1 MRSFLYAI
9 AIGLVGAA
17 LLHIVIILSL
27 PSFTGRD
34 AYTRV
39 QAFGEANRFFPLAN
53 SGANSGDTLAPI
65 NDDPAMKTAVCTFS
79 TENGPI
85 RLFAE
90 GEVPFWSLA
99 VYDDASNEVFSM
111 NDRTSV
117 SGALDTLVATPIQ
130 LIGIRKAV
138 PPELEQSILV
148 EMRGTEGYAVLRT
161 FVPTRS
167 RQKAASA
174 FLAGAS
180 CEPFPGN

>member
-39 QAFGEANRFFPLAN
+39 QAFGEANRFFPLASEGN
-53 SGANSGDTLAPI
+53 TLAPI

-79 TENGPI
+79 VEDGPI
-85 RLFAE
+85 RLFAD
-90 GEVPFWSLA
+90 GDVPFWSLA
-99 VYDDASNEVFSM
+99 VYDEASNEVFSM

-117 SGALDTLVATPIQ
+117 SGALDTLIATPIQ
-130 LIGIRKAV
+130 LIAIRKAV
-138 PPELEQSILV
+138 PAELEQSILV
-148 EMRGTEGYAVLRT
+148 EIRGEEGYAVLRT
-161 FVPTRS
+161 FVPTQS
-167 RQKAASA
+167 RQEAATA
-174 FLAGAS
+174 FLADAS
-180 CEPFPGN
+180 CEAFTADQ

>member
-1 MRSFLYAI
+1 MRSFFYAI

-39 QAFGEANRFFPLAN
+39 QTFGETNRFFPLA
-53 SGANSGDTLAPI
+53 SVGDTLAPL

-79 TENGPI
+79 VENGPI
-85 RLFAE
+85 RLFAD

-117 SGALDTLVATPIQ
+117 SGALDTLIATPIQ
-130 LIGIRKAV
+130 LIGIRKAL

-148 EMRGTEGYAVLRT
+148 EMRGNEGYAVLRT
-161 FVPTRS
+161 FVPTTS
-167 RQKAASA
+167 HQQAAVG
-174 FLAGAS
+174 FLADAG
-180 CEPFPGN
+180 CEPFAPN

>member
-39 QAFGEANRFFPLAN
+39 QSFGETNRFFPLASN
-53 SGANSGDTLAPI
+53 AGTLAPI
-65 NDDPAMKTAVCTFS
+65 NDDPAMRTAVCAFS
-79 TENGPI
+79 VENGPV
-85 RLFAE
+85 RLFAD
-90 GEVPFWSLA
+90 GEAPFWSLA
-99 VYDDASNEVFSM
+99 VYDEASNEVFSM

-130 LIGIRKAV
+130 LIGLRKAL
-138 PPELEQSILV
+138 PQELEQSILV
-148 EMRGTEGYAVLRT
+148 EMRGEEGYAVLRT
-161 FVPTRS
+161 FVPTQS
-167 RQKAASA
+167 RQEAATA
-174 FLAGAS
+174 FLGDAS
-180 CEPFPGN
+180 CEPFPPEQ

>member
-1 MRSFLYAI
+1 MRSLLYAI

-39 QAFGEANRFFPLAN
+39 QAFGETNRFFPLA
-53 SGANSGDTLAPI
+53 SEGDTLAPV

-79 TENGPI
+79 VENGPI
-85 RLFAE
+85 RLFAD

-99 VYDDASNEVFSM
+99 VYDEASNEVFSM

-117 SGALDTLVATPIQ
+117 SGALDTLIATPIQ
-130 LIGIRKAV
+130 LIAIRKAV
-138 PPELEQSILV
+138 PAELEQSILV
-148 EMRGTEGYAVLRT
+148 EMRGEEGYAVLRT

-167 RQKAASA
+167 RQEAASA
-174 FLAGAS
+174 FLADAS
-180 CEPFPGN
+180 CEPFTADQ

>member
-9 AIGLVGAA
+9 AVGLVGAA

-39 QAFGEANRFFPLAN
+39 QAFGETNRFFPLADT
-53 SGANSGDTLAPI
+53 GDTLVPI
-65 NDDPAMKTAVCTFS
+65 NDDPAMKTAVCAFS
-79 TENGPI
+79 VENGPI

-99 VYDDASNEVFSM
+99 VYDSASNEVFSM

-138 PPELEQSILV
+138 PAELEQSILV
-148 EMRGTEGYAVLRT
+148 EMRREEGYAVLRT
-161 FVPTRS
+161 FVPTQS
-167 RQKAASA
+167 REEAATA
-174 FLAGAS
+174 FLADAS
-180 CEPFPGN
+180 CEPFTTEQ

>member
-9 AIGLVGAA
+9 VIGLVGAA

-39 QAFGEANRFFPLAN
+39 QAFDEPNRIFPLAR
-53 SGANSGDTLAPI
+53 SGNTLLPI
-65 NDDPAMKTAVCTFS
+65 NDDPSMLT
-79 TENGPI
+79 
-85 RLFAE
+85 
-90 GEVPFWSLA
+90 A
-99 VYDDASNEVFSM
+99 VYDSASNEVFSM

-117 SGALDTLVATPIQ
+117 GGALDTLVATPVQ
-130 LIGIRKAV
+130 LIAIRKAL
-138 PPELEQSILV
+138 PQELEQSILV
-148 EMRGTEGYAVLRT
+148 EMRGEEGYAVLRT

-167 RQKAASA
+167 RQEEAAA

-180 CEPFPGN
+180 CEPFTADR

>member
-1 MRSFLYAI
+1 MRNLLYAI

-39 QAFGEANRFFPLAN
+39 QAFGEANRFFPLASEGN
-53 SGANSGDTLAPI
+53 TLAPV

-79 TENGPI
+79 VENGPI
-85 RLFAE
+85 RLFAD

-99 VYDDASNEVFSM
+99 VYDEASNEVFSM

-117 SGALDTLVATPIQ
+117 SGALDTLIATPIQ
-130 LIGIRKAV
+130 LIAIRKAV
-138 PPELEQSILV
+138 PAELEQSILV
-148 EMRGTEGYAVLRT
+148 EMRGEEGYAVLRT
-161 FVPTRS
+161 FVPTQS
-167 RQKAASA
+167 RQEAASA
-174 FLAGAS
+174 FLADAS
-180 CEPFPGN
+180 CEPLTADQ

>member
-39 QAFGEANRFFPLAN
+39 QAFGEANRFFPLASEGN
-53 SGANSGDTLAPI
+53 TLAPV

-79 TENGPI
+79 VEDGPI
-85 RLFAE
+85 RLFAD
-90 GEVPFWSLA
+90 GDVPFWSLA
-99 VYDDASNEVFSM
+99 VYDEASNEVFSM

-117 SGALDTLVATPIQ
+117 SGALDTLIATPIQ

-138 PPELEQSILV
+138 PAELEQSILV
-148 EMRGTEGYAVLRT
+148 EMRGEEGYAVLRT
-161 FVPTRS
+161 FVPTQS
-167 RQKAASA
+167 RQEAATA
-174 FLAGAS
+174 FLADAS
-180 CEPFPGN
+180 CEAFTADQ

>member
-1 MRSFLYAI
+1 MRSVLYAI

-39 QAFGEANRFFPLAN
+39 QTFGETNRFFPLA
-53 SGANSGDTLAPI
+53 SVGDTLAPL

-79 TENGPI
+79 VENGPV
-85 RLFAE
+85 RLFAD

-117 SGALDTLVATPIQ
+117 SGALDTLIATPIQ
-130 LIGIRKAV
+130 LIGIRKAL

-148 EMRGTEGYAVLRT
+148 EMRGNEGYAVLRT
-161 FVPTRS
+161 FVPTAS
-167 RQKAASA
+167 RQPAAVG
-174 FLAGAS
+174 FLADAS
-180 CEPFPGN
+180 CETFVPS

>member
-39 QAFGEANRFFPLAN
+39 QSFGEANRFFALAN
-53 SGANSGDTLAPI
+53 EGNTLAPI

-79 TENGPI
+79 VENGPI
-85 RLFAE
+85 RLFAD
-90 GEVPFWSLA
+90 GDVPFWSLA
-99 VYDDASNEVFSM
+99 VYDEASNEVFSM

-117 SGALDTLVATPIQ
+117 SGALDTLIATPIQ
-130 LIGIRKAV
+130 LIAIRKAV
-138 PPELEQSILV
+138 PAELEQSILV
-148 EMRGTEGYAVLRT
+148 EMRGEEGYAVLRT
-161 FVPTRS
+161 FVPTGS
-167 RQKAASA
+167 RQEAATA
-174 FLAGAS
+174 FLADAS
-180 CEPFPGN
+180 CEPLSPDQ

>member
-1 MRSFLYAI
+1 MRSVLYAM

-39 QAFGEANRFFPLAN
+39 QTFGENNRFFPLA
-53 SGANSGDTLAPI
+53 SVGDTLAPL

-79 TENGPI
+79 VENGPI
-85 RLFAE
+85 RLFAD

-99 VYDDASNEVFSM
+99 IYDDASNEVFSM

-117 SGALDTLVATPIQ
+117 SGALDTLIATPIQ
-130 LIGIRKAV
+130 LIGIRKAL

-148 EMRGTEGYAVLRT
+148 EMRGNEGYAVLRT
-161 FVPTRS
+161 FVPTTS
-167 RQKAASA
+167 HQQAAVG
-174 FLAGAS
+174 FLADAG
-180 CEPFPGN
+180 CEPFAPN

>member
-39 QAFGEANRFFPLAN
+39 QAFGEANRFFPLAG
-53 SGANSGDTLAPI
+53 SSDSLAPI
-65 NDDPAMKTAVCTFS
+65 NDDPAMKTAVCAFS
-79 TENGPI
+79 VETGPI

-90 GEVPFWSLA
+90 GDVPFWSLA
-99 VYDDASNEVFSM
+99 VYDSASNEVFSM

-117 SGALDTLVATPIQ
+117 SGALDTLIATPIQ

-138 PPELEQSILV
+138 PAELEQSILV
-148 EMRGTEGYAVLRT
+148 EMRGEEGYAVLRT
-161 FVPTRS
+161 FVPAES
-167 RQKAASA
+167 RQQAAVA
-174 FLAGAS
+174 FLADAS
-180 CEPFPGN
+180 CDIFAAD

>member
-1 MRSFLYAI
+1 MRSLFYAI

-39 QAFGEANRFFPLAN
+39 QAFGEANRFFPLASEGN
-53 SGANSGDTLAPI
+53 TLAPV

-79 TENGPI
+79 VENGPI
-85 RLFAE
+85 RLFAD

-99 VYDDASNEVFSM
+99 VYDEASNEVFSM

-117 SGALDTLVATPIQ
+117 SGALDTLIATPIQ
-130 LIGIRKAV
+130 LIAIRKAV
-138 PPELEQSILV
+138 PAELEQSILV
-148 EMRGTEGYAVLRT
+148 EMRGEEGYAVLRT
-161 FVPTRS
+161 FVPTQS
-167 RQKAASA
+167 RQEAASA
-174 FLAGAS
+174 FLADAS
-180 CEPFPGN
+180 CEPLTADQ

>member
-1 MRSFLYAI
+1 MRSFFYAI

-39 QAFGEANRFFPLAN
+39 QTFGETNRFFPLA
-53 SGANSGDTLAPI
+53 SVGDTLAPL

-79 TENGPI
+79 VENGPV
-85 RLFAE
+85 RLFAD

-117 SGALDTLVATPIQ
+117 SGALDTLIATPIQ
-130 LIGIRKAV
+130 LIGIRKAL

-148 EMRGTEGYAVLRT
+148 EMRGNEGYAVLRT
-161 FVPTRS
+161 FVPTAS
-167 RQKAASA
+167 RQPAAIG
-174 FLAGAS
+174 FLADAS
-180 CEPFPGN
+180 CETFVPN

>member
-1 MRSFLYAI
+1 MRNLLYAI

-39 QAFGEANRFFPLAN
+39 QAFGEANRFFPLASEGN
-53 SGANSGDTLAPI
+53 TLAPV

-79 TENGPI
+79 VENGPI
-85 RLFAE
+85 RLFAD
-90 GEVPFWSLA
+90 GDVPFWSLA
-99 VYDDASNEVFSM
+99 VYDEASNEVFSM

-117 SGALDTLVATPIQ
+117 SGALDTLIATPIQ

-138 PPELEQSILV
+138 PAELEQSILV
-148 EMRGTEGYAVLRT
+148 EMRGEEGYAVLRT
-161 FVPTRS
+161 FVPTQS
-167 RQKAASA
+167 RQEAATA
-174 FLAGAS
+174 FLADAS
-180 CEPFPGN
+180 CEAFTADQ

>member
-39 QAFGEANRFFPLAN
+39 QTFGEPNRFFPLA
-53 SGANSGDTLAPI
+53 STGDTLAPL

-79 TENGPI
+79 VENGPI

-90 GEVPFWSLA
+90 GDVPFWSLA
-99 VYDDASNEVFSM
+99 VYDEASNEVFSM

-117 SGALDTLVATPIQ
+117 SGALDTLIATPIQ

-138 PPELEQSILV
+138 PAELEQSILV
-148 EMRGTEGYAVLRT
+148 EMRGEEGYAVLRT
-161 FVPTRS
+161 FVPTES
-167 RQKAASA
+167 RQQAAVA
-174 FLAGAS
+174 FLADAS
-180 CEPFPGN
+180 CETFDQD

>member
-39 QAFGEANRFFPLAN
+39 QAFGEANRFFPLASEGN
-53 SGANSGDTLAPI
+53 TLAPI

-79 TENGPI
+79 VENGPI
-85 RLFAE
+85 RLFAD
-90 GEVPFWSLA
+90 GDVPFWSLA
-99 VYDDASNEVFSM
+99 VYDEASNEVFSM

-117 SGALDTLVATPIQ
+117 SGALDTLIATPIQ

-138 PPELEQSILV
+138 PAELEQSILV
-148 EMRGTEGYAVLRT
+148 EMRGEEGYAVLRT
-161 FVPTRS
+161 FVPTQS
-167 RQKAASA
+167 RQEAATA
-174 FLAGAS
+174 FLADAS
-180 CEPFPGN
+180 CEAFTADQ

>member
-1 MRSFLYAI
+1 MRSLLYAV
-9 AIGLVGAA
+9 AVGLAGAA

-39 QAFGEANRFFPLAN
+39 QTFGEANRFFPLSNA
-53 SGANSGDTLAPI
+53 GDELRPV
-65 NDDPAMKTAVCTFS
+65 NDDPAIRTAVCTFS
-79 TENGPI
+79 LENGPM

-99 VYDDASNEVFSM
+99 VYDSASNEVFSM
-111 NDRTSV
+111 NDRTAV

-138 PPELEQSILV
+138 PQELERAILV
-148 EMRGTEGYAVLRT
+148 EMRGLEGYAVLRT
-161 FVPTRS
+161 FVP
-167 RQKAASA
+167 AASYLPA
-174 FLAGAS
+174 ATLFLADAS
-180 CEPFPGN
+180 CEAFAPG

>member
-1 MRSFLYAI
+1 MRSLLYAI

-39 QAFGEANRFFPLAN
+39 QAFGEANRFFPLA
-53 SGANSGDTLAPI
+53 SGGETLAPI
-65 NDDPAMKTAVCTFS
+65 NDDPAMKTAVCAFS
-79 TENGPI
+79 VDTGPI

-99 VYDDASNEVFSM
+99 VYDSASNEVFSM

-117 SGALDTLVATPIQ
+117 NGALDTLVATPIQ
-130 LIGIRKAV
+130 LIAIRKAV
-138 PPELEQSILV
+138 PAELEQSILV
-148 EMRGTEGYAVLRT
+148 EMRGEEGYAVLRT
-161 FVPTRS
+161 FVPTQS
-167 RQKAASA
+167 REEAAAA
-174 FLAGAS
+174 FLADAG
-180 CEPFPGN
+180 CEPFAAEQ

>member
-17 LLHIVIILSL
+17 LLHIIIILSL

-39 QAFGEANRFFPLAN
+39 ETFGEANRFFPLAN
-53 SGANSGDTLAPI
+53 ATETLAPV

-79 TENGPI
+79 VENGPI

-90 GEVPFWSLA
+90 GDVPFWSLA
-99 VYDDASNEVFSM
+99 VYDSASNEVFSM

-117 SGALDTLVATPIQ
+117 TGALDTLIATPIQ

-138 PPELEQSILV
+138 PQDLEQSILV
-148 EMRGTEGYAVLRT
+148 EMRGEEGYAVLRT
-161 FVPTRS
+161 FVPTQS
-167 RQKAASA
+167 RQQAATA
-174 FLAGAS
+174 FLADAS
-180 CEPFPGN
+180 CEPFPAE

>member
-9 AIGLVGAA
+9 AVGLVGAA

-39 QAFGEANRFFPLAN
+39 QAFGEANRFFPLAG
-53 SGANSGDTLAPI
+53 SSDSLAPI
-65 NDDPAMKTAVCTFS
+65 NDDPAMKTAVCAFS
-79 TENGPI
+79 VETGPI

-90 GEVPFWSLA
+90 GDVPFWSLA
-99 VYDDASNEVFSM
+99 VYDSASNEVFSM

-117 SGALDTLVATPIQ
+117 SGALDTLIATPIQ

-138 PPELEQSILV
+138 PAELEQSILV
-148 EMRGTEGYAVLRT
+148 EMRGEEGYAVLRT
-161 FVPTRS
+161 FMPTQS
-167 RQKAASA
+167 REEAATA
-174 FLAGAS
+174 FLADAS
-180 CEPFPGN
+180 CEPFTAEQ